1 MIKLYELKFALESF
15 WDGKSSAE
23 DLQTVAADLRS
34 SIWKLKFLIMLITS
48 FMQLGVDIVLMKVP
62 RRREKKRKLML
73 VRSYLFLRKIK
84 NGIVTQRSST
94 RSLGLRC
101 DFDDGKDC

>member
-34 SIWKLKFLIMLITS
+34 SIWKQKFLELILS
-48 FMQLGVDIVLMKVP
+48 Q
-62 RRREKKRKLML
+62 
-73 VRSYLFLRKIK
+73 S
-84 NGIVTQRSST
+84 N
-94 RSLGLRC
+94 
-101 DFDDGKDC
+101 